1 MVIYLYKIKKQQR
14 KKTKMEKITI
24 NMIISTK
31 DGIQLVMSND
41 AIISGSTDKIN
52 QAIMMYDVSDNVKY
66 IVEQGS
72 KRNYA
77 PKETVCK

>member
-1 MVIYLYKIKKQQR
+1 
-14 KKTKMEKITI
+14 
-24 NMIISTK
+24 MIISTK